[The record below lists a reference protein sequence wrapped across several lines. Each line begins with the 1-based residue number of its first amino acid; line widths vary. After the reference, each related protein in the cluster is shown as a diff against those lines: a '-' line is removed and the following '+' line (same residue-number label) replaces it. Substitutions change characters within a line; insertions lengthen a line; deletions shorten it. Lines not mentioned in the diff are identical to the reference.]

1 MYGKNAASSL
11 FLPFFHLLYAA
22 ATNTT
27 TAAAASVAAHSMKP
41 SIHSLSLFHTSQQR
55 RPLTTM
61 YGRLFTYWQPVFI
74 FLTFHS
80 ASRAFFN
87 IALKIEIM
95 EHQLSSVH
103 NTPWY
108 VDYCGHI
115 KIF

>member
-27 TAAAASVAAHSMKP
+27 TTAAAASVAAHSMKP
-41 SIHSLSLFHTSQQR
+41 SVHSLSLFHTSQQR

-80 ASRAFFN
+80 ATRALFFN
-87 IALKIEIM
+87 IALNIEIM
-95 EHQLSSVH
+95 ECLL
-103 NTPWY
+103 WY
-108 VDYCGHI
+108 HY
-115 KIF
+115 

>member
-22 ATNTT
+22 APNTT

-55 RPLTTM
+55 RPSTM
-61 YGRLFTYWQPVFI
+61 YGGLFTYWQPVFI

-80 ASRAFFN
+80 ASRAYFN

-95 EHQLSSVH
+95 ECLL
-103 NTPWY
+103 WY
-108 VDYCGHI
+108 H
-115 KIF
+115 

>member
-22 ATNTT
+22 ASNTT
-27 TAAAASVAAHSMKP
+27 TAAAAASVAAHSMKP
-41 SIHSLSLFHTSQQR
+41 SIHSLSLFHTSQQ
-55 RPLTTM
+55 PSTM

-80 ASRAFFN
+80 ASRAYFN

-95 EHQLSSVH
+95 ECLL
-103 NTPWY
+103 WY
-108 VDYCGHI
+108 H
-115 KIF
+115 